1 MDLSSELSF
10 AERDAALSEINRF
23 MERFDVSDSNISV
36 RNFYSVKKEKYS
48 QFKSELNKEA
58 AEATGDDKEKLQGSA
73 DRANKIDEEDF
84 YYLDLEFK
92 VDGISVI
99 SDRISSYGDNPD
111 DTIFGSTCSLVY
123 TQSGIEFISL
133 YHLYQPSEVIS
144 ETTIMSSA
152 DAKNC
157 AAKKYSD
164 TFFDGMIKIYDINL
178 IYVPISQ
185 NSLNNMNK
193 TFLLKPCYVFSCR
206 QSLDDAES
214 CPSDFKLYF
223 DAETGKELGTVR

>member
-1 MDLSSELSF
+1 M
-10 AERDAALSEINRF
+10 
-23 MERFDVSDSNISV
+23 
-36 RNFYSVKKEKYS
+36 
-48 QFKSELNKEA
+48 NKAA
-58 AEATGDDKEKLQGSA
+58 AEAIGDDKEKLQGSA

-123 TQSGIEFISL
+123 TEDGIEFISL
-133 YHLYQPSEVIS
+133 YHLYQPSEVTN
-144 ETTIMSSA
+144 ETTIMSFA
-152 DAKNC
+152 DIKKC
-157 AAKKYSD
+157 VAKKYND
-164 TFFDGMIKIYDINL
+164 TFFDGSIEIYDLNL

-185 NSLNNMNK
+185 NSLNNINNI
-193 TFLLKPCYVFSCR
+193 FLLKPCYVFSCR
-206 QSLDDAES
+206 QSYDDDES
-214 CPSDFKLYF
+214 YTSDFKIYL